1 MTGSIDPIPRKQAKS
16 LDDQSMSS
24 STTYASTNNNLLT
37 SSVTSNGTSKASP
50 RISHSS
56 NPGDDWVRLNVG
68 GTIFITT
75 KSTLLNYSSVDVH
88 FLARM
93 ILNDQEHNR
102 RLPSLKDETAAYLV
116 DRNPDY
122 FKHVINFLRNGRLDI
137 PNNHIL
143 DGVLSEAEF
152 CNLKP
157 LIQLCKE
164 RIAERENQLEKNSKK
179 IEKRTIY
186 RVLQSSA
193 NELTQMISTLSESW
207 KLEQIMP
214 LDGTDG
220 NYGHLIVVSQEITE
234 NVNGYSID
242 HTNNDKVK
250 ALSGSLNAH
259 TRVR

>member
-1 MTGSIDPIPRKQAKS
+1 
-16 LDDQSMSS
+16 
-24 STTYASTNNNLLT
+24 
-37 SSVTSNGTSKASP
+37 
-50 RISHSS
+50 
-56 NPGDDWVRLNVG
+56 
-68 GTIFITT
+68 
-75 KSTLLNYSSVDVH
+75 
-88 FLARM
+88 M
-93 ILNDQEHNR
+93 ILNDQEQNR

-137 PNNHIL
+137 PNNHTL

-220 NYGHLIVVSQEITE
+220 NFGHLIVVSQEITE